1 LKKAILTYYWTDP
14 ESCGQAFLA
23 QMRQLC
29 KSFLVYFAV
38 LEQLYWDTFSIK
50 EGTALNEPSQKAVTL
65 QFLRE
70 IPQAISGLEKY
81 LNSTLPIGQVTQ
93 ILLAPGTSPLAQV
106 FKSLII
112 HEPKKGSQTTGM
124 F

>member
-23 QMRQLC
+23 QMQQLG

-81 LNSTLPIGQVTQ
+81 LNSTLPIGQVTLKFCLPQ
-93 ILLAPGTSPLAQV
+93 ALPHL
-106 FKSLII
+106 
-112 HEPKKGSQTTGM
+112 PKFSNH
-124 F
+124 